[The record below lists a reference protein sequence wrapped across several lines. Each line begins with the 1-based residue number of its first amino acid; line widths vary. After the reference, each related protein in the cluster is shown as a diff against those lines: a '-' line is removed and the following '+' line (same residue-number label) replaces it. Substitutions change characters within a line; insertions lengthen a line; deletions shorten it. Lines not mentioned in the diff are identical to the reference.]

1 MSNIIKILYFF
12 EYFIKILTAS
22 NQIENILNKSAN
34 NLDNSKSFINA
45 NANASQN
52 IPTVPKTPI
61 QNNSTLPSVKDK
73 FQQSGAVIPIKSIK
87 THNLKKNQFSY
98 NIIL

>member
-1 MSNIIKILYFF
+1 MLI
-12 EYFIKILTAS
+12 AS
-22 NQIENILNKSAN
+22 NQIENIL
-34 NLDNSKSFINA
+34 KSFI

-73 FQQSGAVIPIKSIK
+73 FQQSGAIIPIKSIK
-87 THNLKKNQFSY
+87 THDFKKINFVIH
-98 NIIL
+98 IIL